1 MHSDTLQT
9 FKALA
14 DEIRL
19 RILRCISV
27 SELSVAELVTVLGL
41 PQSTVSR
48 HLKPLRDAELV
59 EARRNGT
66 SVYYRRGRAF
76 SDGDFSSLM
85 DTRLSSLPAAD
96 QDRASV
102 RRVLDHRKKISRAFF
117 DEIAGSYGSLT
128 EPGGGWRGVAAALA
142 VGLSGKE
149 VADLG
154 AGEGQLA
161 LLLARFASRVIAVDQ
176 SPRMLRLVEEA
187 AEAAGLDQVIQVA
200 EGDLEAL
207 PLPEASVDVCFM
219 SQSLH
224 HAADP
229 GNAVAD
235 AARVLRKGGTLI
247 VLDLIS
253 HEQEWVKEQ
262 YADQWLGFEVSA
274 VEYWMTQAGLSIR
287 TAERLSGATPDLPVL
302 LMVGEK

>member
-1 MHSDTLQT
+1 
-9 FKALA
+9 
-14 DEIRL
+14 
-19 RILRCISV
+19 
-27 SELSVAELVTVLGL
+27 
-41 PQSTVSR
+41 
-48 HLKPLRDAELV
+48 
-59 EARRNGT
+59 
-66 SVYYRRGRAF
+66 
-76 SDGDFSSLM
+76 
-85 DTRLSSLPAAD
+85 
-96 QDRASV
+96 
-102 RRVLDHRKKISRAFF
+102 
-117 DEIAGSYGSLT
+117 
-128 EPGGGWRGVAAALA
+128 
-142 VGLSGKE
+142 
-149 VADLG
+149 
-154 AGEGQLA
+154 
-161 LLLARFASRVIAVDQ
+161 
-176 SPRMLRLVEEA
+176 
-187 AEAAGLDQVIQVA
+187 
-200 EGDLEAL
+200 
-207 PLPEASVDVCFM
+207 VDVCFM